1 MNHRPIFKKIVLTLI
16 LAAMST
22 IVMAAPPS
30 KVYLAQCTL
39 ESYSDTGKRFLKENH
54 SENDRDAAYRNW
66 MLLCMESKGFRYD
79 LKKCPPIKGGAFQ
92 ASEGSCYEKL

>member
-1 MNHRPIFKKIVLTLI
+1 MNHNSNLKKTITTLL

-22 IVMAAPPS
+22 GATAASPP

-54 SENDRDAAYRNW
+54 FENDRDAAYRNW
-66 MLLCMESKGFRYD
+66 MLLCMEAKGFGYD
-79 LKKCPPIKGGAFQ
+79 PKKCPPAKGGALQ
-92 ASEGSCYEKL
+92 ASEGNCYEKL